1 MDYIVCTY
9 TWKSRE
15 LRKIFVVLLK
25 SWIVENIKK
34 MNYIHNYSLK
44 DDKVERLESQ
54 MFVVWTKDKE
64 NFIDFLS
71 KNFPQ
76 IDVIHL
82 T

>member
-9 TWKSRE
+9 IWKSRE

-25 SWIVENIKK
+25 SRIVENIKK

-44 DDKVERLESQ
+44 DDKVERLQSQ